1 MPKFNQRKNMNI
13 KLVYCV
19 RADLKMGKGKIGAQI
34 GHATLGIYKKNL
46 REKRGDMLEKWV
58 TTSGEAKI
66 VLKISSEREMIKLQ
80 ERAKQMKMATHIV
93 CDAGHT
99 QVEAGSNTVL
109 CIGPD
114 LENRLNMVT
123 GHLKLL

>member
-1 MPKFNQRKNMNI
+1 MPKFNQRKNMNL

-19 RADLKMGKGKIGAQI
+19 RNDLKMGKGKIAAQV

-46 REKRGDMLEKWV
+46 REKRNDVLEKWI

-66 VLKISSEREMIKLQ
+66 VLKINSEREMMKLK
-80 ERAKQMKMATHIV
+80 ERADEMKMCTHIV
-93 CDAGHT
+93 TDAGHT
-99 QVEAGSNTVL
+99 QVDAGSNTVL

-114 LENRLNMVT
+114 LETRLTMVT

>member
-1 MPKFNQRKNMNI
+1 MPKFNQRKNMNT

-19 RADLKMGKGKIGAQI
+19 RTDLKMGKGKLAAQV

-46 REKRGDMLEKWV
+46 KQKNNHLEKWGM
-58 TTSGEAKI
+58 TGEAKI
-66 VLKISSEREMIKLQ
+66 VVKIKSEREMFQLKQ
-80 ERAKQMKMATHIV
+80 RAEQMNMITHIV

-99 QVEAGSNTVL
+99 QVAAGSNTVL
-109 CIGPD
+109 AIGPD
-114 LENRLNMVT
+114 FENRLNMVT